1 MKLGEDAHDQGDPF
15 LVVAL
20 RLLEDLDQVVAQ
32 LSHDQVVLYL
42 VVQELPCLVVQEL
55 PYLVVQALPYL
66 VVLYQVVLYQV
77 VLELLYQE
85 VLYPAVLVLPVHLM
99 VLVL

>member
-55 PYLVVQALPYL
+55 P
-66 VVLYQVVLYQV
+66 
-77 VLELLYQE
+77 
-85 VLYPAVLVLPVHLM
+85 
-99 VLVL
+99 

>member
-20 RLLEDLDQVVAQ
+20 LLLEDLDQVVAQ

-42 VVQELPCLVVQEL
+42 VVQELPCLVVQ
-55 PYLVVQALPYL
+55 ALPYL

-77 VLELLYQE
+77 VLELPYLV

>member
-66 VVLYQVVLYQV
+66 VVLYQVVP
-77 VLELLYQE
+77 ELPYLV